1 MQKLIFATAAALA
14 LASPSLAADAHA
26 TGNLPIRSGPGEFYR
41 VIGTLPDGA
50 RVGLSTCT
58 RQQRW
63 CKIIYD
69 DGPNGW
75 VAGSYLVGSAAKNRA
90 SPPEFTGGFMTFG
103 FR

>member
-1 MQKLIFATAAALA
+1 MQKLILVAALLTLATPVAAANA
-14 LASPSLAADAHA
+14 RA

-63 CKIIYD
+63 CKIIYG
-69 DGPNGW
+69 DGPDGW
-75 VAGSYLVGSAAKNRA
+75 VAGSYLVGSAAKNRV